1 MFSSITEAWNNDPIK
16 EITDRL
22 AKTQNQN
29 QTQTQNQTQ
38 SQPQTYN
45 APVRD
50 APTQMRES
58 DSSRESK
65 TRTKAKAKWLDTPSY
80 SNLLGKKGRGLNT
93 SGSSASDYA
102 DIQTLSLGEPSQ
114 SEGYSLRFLSDSAP
128 TTDSGYATYAP
139 AFSLLN
145 KRTDLGKWRPR
156 NYRRRLARANRNSID
171 CSDCSEH
178 IQSCYRCHDRL
189 RDLVNR
195 KIDDIMLEN
204 RLRQA
209 QEPFETFT
217 ANSRGQSNPQAQ
229 APTLAPVHAHAHTPN
244 PSSSFMDNNTWKDT
258 AIVVL
263 VILVVF
269 LILFLIIRIVN
280 K

>member
-1 MFSSITEAWNNDPIK
+1 MTH
-16 EITDRL
+16 T
-22 AKTQNQN
+22 
-29 QTQTQNQTQ
+29 QTQTQNQSQ
-38 SQPQTYN
+38 SYGAPARDVQPQS
-45 APVRD
+45 RD
-50 APTQMRES
+50 AQPRE
-58 DSSRESK
+58 REARSA
-65 TRTKAKAKWLDTPSY
+65 RTKADWSDSPSY
-80 SNLLGKKGRGLNT
+80 SNLLAINTPSVKKRKGPSILGSS
-93 SGSSASDYA
+93 SGSEFA
-102 DIQTLSLGEPSQ
+102 DIQTLSLGEPSL

-128 TTDSGYATYAP
+128 TTDSGFATYAP
-139 AFSLLN
+139 AYSLLN
-145 KRTDLGKWRPR
+145 KRTSLGKWRPR

-178 IQSCYRCHDRL
+178 IQSCHRCHDRL

-209 QEPFETFT
+209 QDTLEPFTT
-217 ANSRGQSNPQAQ
+217 RAHTH
-229 APTLAPVHAHAHTPN
+229 APTQPPIHAHTP
-244 PSSSFMDNNTWKDT
+244 PSSFMDSNTWKDT